1 MKKRILCVV
10 AVVLLIAILP
20 TVLLIAS
27 AAMPKVYDETYY
39 AELSDMVARLKSA
52 EGKRL
57 ILVGNSDIAF
67 GQFSRSVASVSLPPH
82 GLQHA
87 RLPCLSPTPRA

>member
-1 MKKRILCVV
+1 MKKRILRIA

-20 TVLLIAS
+20 TVLCVTS
-27 AAMPKVYDETYY
+27 AALSKIYDETYY
-39 AELSDMVARLKSA
+39 AELSDMVARLRSA

-67 GQFSRSVASVSLPPH
+67 GVNGAKLEALLKEN
-82 GLQHA
+82 GYD
-87 RLPCLSPTPRA
+87 